1 MRASQDVSNAL
12 KRRYTCCFGAQMTV
26 AQAVSVVSAANR
38 GQLTGASPGSVPSAT
53 LPLVHHQ
60 YTMTILAD
68 SKSTATPVR
77 EGQSTALLA
86 AWRWDVSAHSTRGDL
101 VISAS
106 EIRSL
111 SAIPFIG
118 TSFSHRGLMGF
129 TNVTR

>member
-1 MRASQDVSNAL
+1 MKAPQNVSNVL
-12 KRRYTCCFGAQMTV
+12 RRRCTCCFGAQMTV

-38 GQLTGASPGSVPSAT
+38 GQLTGVSSGSVPSVMV
-53 LPLVHHQ
+53 PLVHHQ

-86 AWRWDVSAHSTRGDL
+86 ARRWDVSVHSTRGDL
-101 VISAS
+101 VISVS
-106 EIRSL
+106 ETMSL

-118 TSFSHRGLMGF
+118 TSFSHRGRTNF